1 MNWDQERL
9 KSVFPRFVVF
19 GAVNTLATLI
29 IYVTLGL
36 FFGVG
41 FSYTVA
47 YLFGLVI
54 VGIFSN
60 RLVFVGSKKKSRKLA
75 YASWHV
81 FVFGGAQLVLA
92 ALGPAGFFEIMISGF
107 LLVGLSSL
115 LNLLA
120 GILIFSP
127 EK

>member
-9 KSVFPRFVVF
+9 KSVFPRFVLF

-29 IYVTLGL
+29 IYVSLGF
-36 FFGVG
+36 FFGVA

-60 RLVFVGSKKKSRKLA
+60 RLVFVGSKKGSRKLA
-75 YASWHV
+75 YATWHI
-81 FVFGGAQLVLA
+81 FVFGGAQLLLA
-92 ALGPAGFFEIMISGF
+92 ALAPEGFFEIMILGI
-107 LLVGLSSL
+107 LLVSVSSL